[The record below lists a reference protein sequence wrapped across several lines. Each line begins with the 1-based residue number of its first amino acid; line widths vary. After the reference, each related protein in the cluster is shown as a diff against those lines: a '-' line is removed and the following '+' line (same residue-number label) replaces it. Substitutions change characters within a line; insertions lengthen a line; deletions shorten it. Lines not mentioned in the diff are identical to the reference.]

1 MKINYTHSE
10 EIDKIKR
17 KNLWALFFINLIHG
31 MGVGMFN
38 VVYQPFILELTNSI
52 MITGVLITLGAF
64 IQFIPMPLV
73 GKLSD
78 KIGRRKEIMFF
89 VRILLMVQFILLIF
103 FKNSAWQIMLIL
115 AAFSFHNVYYIFHND
130 LIT

>member
-78 KIGRRKEIMFF
+78 KIGRKK
-89 VRILLMVQFILLIF
+89 LMLFSVPFYIFGLIF
-103 FKNSAWQIMLIL
+103 LI
-115 AAFSFHNVYYIFHND
+115 FSN
-130 LIT
+130 